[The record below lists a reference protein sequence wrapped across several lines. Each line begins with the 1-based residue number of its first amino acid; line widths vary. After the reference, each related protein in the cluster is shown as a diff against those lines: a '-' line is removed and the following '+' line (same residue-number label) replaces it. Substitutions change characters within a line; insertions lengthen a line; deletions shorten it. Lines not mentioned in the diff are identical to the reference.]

1 MKTEEVLMLIKAG
14 YTKEDIAKM
23 EVEQAPTSEPVETT
37 KQVKEEP
44 EKPKTELQL
53 LAEQVADLTK
63 LVMERSKESEIN
75 EKASGTSEDVAAK
88 KEDPKADNA
97 VIEEIR
103 KMREAMQA
111 SNILTSQQQEPM
123 TTEKALASI
132 ING

>member
-1 MKTEEVLMLIKAG
+1 MKTEDILLLIKAG

-23 EVEQAPTSEPVETT
+23 NVEQAPTSDPVENP

-44 EKPKTELQL
+44 EKPKSEIEL

-63 LVMERSKESEIN
+63 IVMERSKEPE
-75 EKASGTSEDVAAK
+75 V
-88 KEDPKADNA
+88 KEDKDNSDVVTKEEPVVDNA
-97 VIEEIR
+97 VIAEIR

-111 SNILTSQQQEPM
+111 SNIMNSQQEEPM

-132 ING
+132 IS

>member
-1 MKTEEVLMLIKAG
+1 MKSDDILKLINAG
-14 YTKEDIAKM
+14 YTKEDIEAM
-23 EVEQAPTSEPVETT
+23 DVAVEAPTVE
-37 KQVKEEP
+37 KKVEVKEEP
-44 EKPKTELQL
+44 KEQPKSELQL
-53 LAEQVADLTK
+53 LAEQITALTK
-63 LVMERSKESEIN
+63 IVMENKVAKDEP
-75 EKASGTSEDVAAK
+75 TEDVATK

-111 SNILTSQQQEPM
+111 SNILTSQQEEPI

>member
-1 MKTEEVLMLIKAG
+1 MKSDDILKLINAG
-14 YTKEDIAKM
+14 YTKEDIEAM
-23 EVEQAPTSEPVETT
+23 DVAVEAPAVE
-37 KQVKEEP
+37 KKVEVKEEP
-44 EKPKTELQL
+44 KEQPKSELQL
-53 LAEQVADLTK
+53 LAEQITALTK
-63 LVMERSKESEIN
+63 IVMENKVAKEEP
-75 EKASGTSEDVAAK
+75 TEDVAAK
-88 KEDPKADNA
+88 KEEQKADNA

>member
-1 MKTEEVLMLIKAG
+1 
-14 YTKEDIAKM
+14 
-23 EVEQAPTSEPVETT
+23 
-37 KQVKEEP
+37 
-44 EKPKTELQL
+44 
-53 LAEQVADLTK
+53 
-63 LVMERSKESEIN
+63 MERNAKNSV
-75 EKASGTSEDVAAK
+75 APEDVAAK

-111 SNILTSQQQEPM
+111 SNILTSQQEEPM

>member
-44 EKPKTELQL
+44 EKPKSELQL

-63 LVMERSKESEIN
+63 LVMERSKEPEIK
-75 EKASGTSEDVAAK
+75 EKASGTSEDVA
-88 KEDPKADNA
+88 KEEPKVDNA

-111 SNILTSQQQEPM
+111 SNILTSQQEEPM

>member
-1 MKTEEVLMLIKAG
+1 MKSDDILKLINAG
-14 YTKEDIAKM
+14 YTKEDIEAM
-23 EVEQAPTSEPVETT
+23 DVTVEAPTVE
-37 KQVKEEP
+37 KKVEVKEEP
-44 EKPKTELQL
+44 KEQPKSELQL
-53 LAEQVADLTK
+53 LAEQITNLTK
-63 LVMERSKESEIN
+63 IVMENKVAKEEP
-75 EKASGTSEDVAAK
+75 TDDVATK

-111 SNILTSQQQEPM
+111 SNILTSQQEEPI

>member
-1 MKTEEVLMLIKAG
+1 MKTDEILMLIKAG

-23 EVEQAPTSEPVETT
+23 EVEQTPTYEPVENT
-37 KQVKEEP
+37 KQDKEEP
-44 EKPKTELQL
+44 EKPKSELQL

-63 LVMERSKESEIN
+63 LVMERSKEPEIK

-88 KEDPKADNA
+88 KEEPKVDNT

-111 SNILTSQQQEPM
+111 SNILTSQQEEPM
-123 TTEKALASI
+123 TTEKALSSI

>member
-1 MKTEEVLMLIKAG
+1 MKSEDILKLINAG
-14 YTKEDIAKM
+14 YTKEDIEAM
-23 EVEQAPTSEPVETT
+23 DVAVEAPAAEKKVE
-37 KQVKEEP
+37 VKEEP
-44 EKPKTELQL
+44 KEQPKSELQL
-53 LAEQVADLTK
+53 LAEQITALTK
-63 LVMERSKESEIN
+63 IVMENQAAKDEP
-75 EKASGTSEDVAAK
+75 KEDVAAK

-111 SNILTSQQQEPM
+111 SNILTSQQEEPM

>member
-23 EVEQAPTSEPVETT
+23 EVEQAPTSEPVETP

-44 EKPKTELQL
+44 EKPKSELQL

-63 LVMERSKESEIN
+63 LVMERSKEPEIK
-75 EKASGTSEDVAAK
+75 EKASGTSEDVADK
-88 KEDPKADNA
+88 KEEPKVDNA

-111 SNILTSQQQEPM
+111 SNILTSQQEEPM
-123 TTEKALASI
+123 TTEKALSSI

>member
-1 MKTEEVLMLIKAG
+1 MKTEEILMLIKAG

-23 EVEQAPTSEPVETT
+23 EVEQAPTSEPVENH

-44 EKPKTELQL
+44 EKAKSELQL

-63 LVMERSKESEIN
+63 LVMERSKEPEIK
-75 EKASGTSEDVAAK
+75 EKASGASEDVENK
-88 KEDPKADNA
+88 KEDKKVDNA

-111 SNILTSQQQEPM
+111 SNILTSQQKEPM

>member
-44 EKPKTELQL
+44 AKPKSELQL

-63 LVMERSKESEIN
+63 LVMERSKEPEIK
-75 EKASGTSEDVAAK
+75 EKASGTSEDAANK
-88 KEDPKADNA
+88 KEEPKVDNA

-111 SNILTSQQQEPM
+111 SNILTSQQEEPM
-123 TTEKALASI
+123 TTEKALSSI

>member
-1 MKTEEVLMLIKAG
+1 MKKEEVLMLIKAG
-14 YTKEDIAKM
+14 YDKEDITKM
-23 EVEQAPTSEPVETT
+23 EVEQAPKSKTVETT

-44 EKPKTELQL
+44 EKPKSELQL

-63 LVMERSKESEIN
+63 LVMERSKEPEIKEN
-75 EKASGTSEDVAAK
+75 ASGTSEDVAK
-88 KEDPKADNA
+88 KEEQKADNA

-111 SNILTSQQQEPM
+111 SNILTSQQQEPI

>member
-1 MKTEEVLMLIKAG
+1 MKADEILMLIKAG

-23 EVEQAPTSEPVETT
+23 EVQAPTSEPEETT

-44 EKPKTELQL
+44 EKPKSELQL

-63 LVMERSKESEIN
+63 LVMERSKEPEIK
-75 EKASGTSEDVAAK
+75 EKASGTSEDVA
-88 KEDPKADNA
+88 KEPEANA

-111 SNILTSQQQEPM
+111 SNIMNSQQEEPM
-123 TTEKALASI
+123 ATEKALASI
-132 ING
+132 IS

>member
-1 MKTEEVLMLIKAG
+1 MKTEEILMLIKAG
-14 YTKEDIAKM
+14 YTKEDIEKM
-23 EVEQAPTSEPVETT
+23 EVEQAPTSKPVETT

-44 EKPKTELQL
+44 EKPKSELQL

-63 LVMERSKESEIN
+63 LVIERSKEPEIK

-111 SNILTSQQQEPM
+111 SNILTSQQQKPI
-123 TTEKALASI
+123 TTESALASI

>member
-1 MKTEEVLMLIKAG
+1 MKADEILMLIKAG

-44 EKPKTELQL
+44 EKPKSELQL

-63 LVMERSKESEIN
+63 LVMERSKEPEN
-75 EKASGTSEDVAAK
+75 KDEASGTSEEVAK
-88 KEDPKADNA
+88 NEPEDNA

-111 SNILTSQQQEPM
+111 SNIMNSQQEEPK
-123 TTEKALASI
+123 TSAEILAGLI
-132 ING
+132 K